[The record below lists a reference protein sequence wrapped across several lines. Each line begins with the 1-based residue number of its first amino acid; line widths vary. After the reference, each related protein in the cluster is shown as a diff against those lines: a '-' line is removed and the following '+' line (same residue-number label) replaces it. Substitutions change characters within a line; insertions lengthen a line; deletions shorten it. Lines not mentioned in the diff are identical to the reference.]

1 MKQELTVPKRN
12 RFTQAEVNEITSA
25 MDAEGINNFRDY
37 VMHVTRTRTLERDAD
52 YRWKKALRY
61 SYSNLFTTYSLIK
74 NGIDVEHNMDIFV
87 EEAGALCQELK

>member
-37 VMHVTRTRTLERDAD
+37 VMHITRARTVERDAE
-52 YRWKKALRY
+52 YRWKRNLRY
-61 SYSNLFTTYSLIK
+61 KYSNLFTVYTMIG
-74 NGIDVEHNMDIFV
+74 NGIDAEHNIKIFV